1 MRRHLTR
8 VVLSATLAIGLAL
21 GSTGALP
28 GGRAVADEAESPVL
42 LLNDGGQFVFW
53 QFGLAQASDVF
64 TTVKIAW
71 LYNPAGVDRNAGAQ
85 WISFIPA
92 LGTSNFAVAG
102 GSVLWIVSEGAQ
114 EIPIGGGAAGVEFDF
129 TALSKSE
136 IENLVEPQLADG
148 EEVLSAHLAF
158 AWFDIP
164 SKPDTIVVLTNRMA
178 ELELSML
185 ILGGD
190 SESGEQLTT
199 LATLSS
205 VDRIETFTLFEFVD
219 VLFVD
224 VNGDERPEVIVL
236 ATYITGIGPTGAVP
250 FQSNSV
256 LAWTGQDIVR
266 LPEIEDTINGLE
278 SADAVRDALGV
289 K

>member
-1 MRRHLTR
+1 
-8 VVLSATLAIGLAL
+8 VGLA
-21 GSTGALP
+21 GALP
-28 GGRAVADEAESPVL
+28 GGRAVAGEAESPVL

-53 QFGLAQASDVF
+53 QFGLAQAGDVF

-71 LYNPAGVDRNAGAQ
+71 LYNPVGVDRNAGAE
-85 WISFIPA
+85 WTSFIPA
-92 LGTSNFAVAG
+92 LGTTNFAVAG
-102 GSVLWIVSEGAQ
+102 GGVLWIVSEGAQ
-114 EIPIGGGAAGVEFDF
+114 EIPIGGGGGAAVVEFDF

-136 IENLVEPQLADG
+136 IEKLVEPQLADG
-148 EEVLSAHLAF
+148 EEVLSAHFAF
-158 AWFDIP
+158 AWFEIP
-164 SKPDTIVVLTNRMA
+164 SKPDTIVVLTNRNT
-178 ELELSML
+178 ELSL
-185 ILGGD
+185 SLLLLGGD
-190 SESGEQLTT
+190 GKSEAQLTT

-205 VDRIETFTLFEFVD
+205 VDRIETFALFEFVD

-266 LPEIEDTINGLE
+266 LPEVEDTINGLE
-278 SADAVRDALGV
+278 STDAVRDALGV